1 MQIKCHTF
9 YTFVLLFFSPCI
21 FLYSCLCSSL
31 SVDQLLISSV
41 TVFIYLSFNEIKT
54 LEWRHRVL
62 TKSEQ
67 RKHYVSVIIKL
78 FYLWYIFSPP
88 FSDYVYT
95 LAVKKDFVVTKFYL
109 LSITIRWL
117 SSTYSVELKPAL
129 SCYPFNGSA
138 LNMASIDLNY
148 KEYSTRIYYMWN

>member
-1 MQIKCHTF
+1 MPLSCCSSPH
-9 YTFVLLFFSPCI
+9 VFF
-21 FLYSCLCSSL
+21 FYSCLCSSL

-41 TVFIYLSFNEIKT
+41 TVFIYLSFNKIKT

-109 LSITIRWL
+109 LSITVRLL

>member
-1 MQIKCHTF
+1 MSYLLCLCPV
-9 YTFVLLFFSPCI
+9 VLLPMYFFFI
-21 FLYSCLCSSL
+21 VVFVALYLH
-31 SVDQLLISSV
+31 VDQLLISSV
-41 TVFIYLSFNEIKT
+41 TVFIYLSFNKIKT

-62 TKSEQ
+62 TKSDQ

-78 FYLWYIFSPP
+78 FYIWYIFSPP
-88 FSDYVYT
+88 FSDCIYT

-109 LSITIRWL
+109 LSITVRLL